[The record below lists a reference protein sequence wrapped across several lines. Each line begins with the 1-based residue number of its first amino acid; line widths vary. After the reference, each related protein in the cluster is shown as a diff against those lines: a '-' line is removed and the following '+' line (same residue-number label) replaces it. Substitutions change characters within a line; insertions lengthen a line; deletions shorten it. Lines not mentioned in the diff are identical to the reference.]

1 MEVPLGTTG
10 TANAAVE
17 SWNVDSAAAT
27 VVVVVATEDG
37 CDSICCGLTGIGTVS
52 KRP

>member
-27 VVVVVATEDG
+27 VVVVVATEEMVVIL
-37 CDSICCGLTGIGTVS
+37 SVVVLQALE
-52 KRP
+52 P